1 MILQFSRIILPII
14 WKDDPSADYDS
25 LRIIDQQF
33 ICWSRLRKIFPQP
46 VILSLCRVSGNQSLS
61 GIHPGRVNTFLICR
75 GSGSQSMNSIYP
87 GGVNICEHLEL
98 LGETDREERVKSPS
112 HTDGLF
118 RATCL
123 SMSHLQCDIRVWPGP
138 LWTSVSLSNSMRTN
152 PELQRIYAVKA
163 RSPCPPK
170 DVCCQ
175 GSFPHLCKP
184 IFAPKAK
191 AACLLSFLRA

>member
-1 MILQFSRIILPII
+1 
-14 WKDDPSADYDS
+14 
-25 LRIIDQQF
+25 
-33 ICWSRLRKIFPQP
+33 
-46 VILSLCRVSGNQSLS
+46 
-61 GIHPGRVNTFLICR
+61 
-75 GSGSQSMNSIYP
+75 MNSIYP

-138 LWTSVSLSNSMRTN
+138 LLTSVSLSNSMRTN

-163 RSPCPPK
+163 RLPVLQRMYAAKARP
-170 DVCCQ
+170 
-175 GSFPHLCKP
+175 PHLDKP
-184 IFAPKAK
+184 
-191 AACLLSFLRA
+191 LLFLQQKVISRN